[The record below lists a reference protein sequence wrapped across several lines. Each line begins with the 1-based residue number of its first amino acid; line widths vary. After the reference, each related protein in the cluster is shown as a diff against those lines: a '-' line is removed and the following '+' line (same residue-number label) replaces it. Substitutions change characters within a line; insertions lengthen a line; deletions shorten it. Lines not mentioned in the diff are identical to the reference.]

1 MSATDSMTKT
11 VLIVD
16 DDPTQRRLLEA
27 AVSHH
32 GYQVR
37 CAASGHEAIEILE
50 SREALEIDLVL
61 LDIVMPDLNGIEVLE
76 RIHPHLPSLPV
87 IMLTAHG
94 SVNLIVQAMR
104 AGAIDYIVKPAS
116 PERIKVSI
124 DNALKLNAL
133 SGEISRLSR
142 RQTGRLRFSD
152 IIGNSPELR
161 AAMDLARRA
170 ADTNVPILIE
180 GESGVGKEMFA
191 RAIQSCGDRAEG
203 PFITVNC
210 GALPENLVESI
221 LFGHAKGAFT
231 GAIERHRGKFQ
242 EADGGTLFLDEIG
255 ELKPDIQVK
264 LLRALQD
271 GEIDPVGADAPVKVD
286 IRLISATNRSLED
299 MVREGTFREDLFY
312 RLNVFP
318 VRIPPLRER
327 RDDIPELV
335 KHFINQISV
344 AEGKKV
350 RGITPDALALLRD
363 FDWPGNVR
371 QLENAVFRA
380 VVLCEGVELT
390 TRDFP
395 QIVKARERAARGL
408 SDDPVETLKP
418 DQPAASDNGAG
429 ALPPRTAGA
438 VPVVD
443 ETGNLRRIREI
454 EAEVI
459 AFAMRKYRGRMSE
472 IARRLGIGRSTLYRK
487 VTDLG
492 LHNGSEDRG

>member
-1 MSATDSMTKT
+1 MIKS

-32 GYQVR
+32 GYHVR
-37 CAASGHEAIEILE
+37 CAASGHEAVEILE

-76 RIHPHLPSLPV
+76 RVHPHLPMLPV
-87 IMLTAHG
+87 IMLTAHS

-104 AGAIDYIVKPAS
+104 AGAIDYIIKPAS

-133 SGEISRLSR
+133 SGEVSRLSR

-152 IIGNSPELR
+152 IVGHSRELR
-161 AAMDLARRA
+161 EAMDLARRA

-191 RAIQSCGDRAEG
+191 RAIQSCGDRADQ
-203 PFITVNC
+203 PLVIVNC

-221 LFGHAKGAFT
+221 LFGHEKGAFT
-231 GAIERHRGKFQ
+231 GAVERHRGKFQ
-242 EADGGTLFLDEIG
+242 EASGGTLFLDEIG
-255 ELKPDIQVK
+255 ELRPDIQVK

-271 GEIDPVGADAPVKVD
+271 GDIDPVGGDGPIKVD
-286 IRLISATNRSLED
+286 IRLISATNRRLED
-299 MVREGTFREDLFY
+299 LVREGLFREDLFY

-350 RGITPDALALLRD
+350 RGISPQAQALLRD
-363 FDWPGNVR
+363 FAWPGNVR
-371 QLENAVFRA
+371 QLENAIFRA
-380 VVLCEGVELT
+380 VVLCDGPELT
-390 TRDFP
+390 EHDFP
-395 QIVKARERAARGL
+395 QIVKLRDAGGRSTFENAVDTPALRQPTLPDARG
-408 SDDPVETLKP
+408 
-418 DQPAASDNGAG
+418 NGAQERP
-429 ALPPRTAGA
+429 AFAHAAGA
-438 VPVVD
+438 IPVVD
-443 ETGNLRRIREI
+443 DTGDLRQIRDI

-459 AFAMRKYRGRMSE
+459 AFAMHKYRGRMSE

-492 LHNGSEDRG
+492 LDSRSGDRN